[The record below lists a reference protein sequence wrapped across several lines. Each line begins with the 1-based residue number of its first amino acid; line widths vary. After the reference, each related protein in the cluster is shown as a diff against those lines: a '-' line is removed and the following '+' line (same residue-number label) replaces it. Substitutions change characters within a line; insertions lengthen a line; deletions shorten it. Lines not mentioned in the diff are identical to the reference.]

1 MLYEWLQQVR
11 FAHYWVL
18 PFLGLLPVLA
28 YLWVRGRRG
37 RKPAFQVST
46 AALFTVRSARQRW
59 LFLLPLF
66 RLLAAALFILAL
78 ARPQIGDVQ
87 KKNKGEGIAIVLCI
101 DVSGSMMTPDF
112 VPNRL
117 AVAKEVAADF
127 VRARQ
132 VDQIGLVVFSG
143 EAFTQAPISTD
154 YESLLQQIASIRS
167 DMLQPGTLIG
177 EGLATSVARLS
188 DVPSKS
194 KVVVL
199 LTDGREEAPATRI
212 IDPEAALRI
221 ARAKGVKVYTIG
233 MASDRF
239 QAYIEKGMAPRAG
252 AQVDEALLQ
261 RIATGTGGAYFRA
274 RDKGGLQGVYAR
286 INQLERS
293 NVQVVARTRYHEE
306 FHWFVAAGLFF
317 LLAELLLR
325 YTLFRTLP

>member
-11 FAHYWVL
+11 FAHVWVL

-28 YLWVRGRRG
+28 YLWVRGQRARRT
-37 RKPAFQVST
+37 AFQVST

-59 LFLLPLF
+59 LFLLPLL
-66 RLLAAALFILAL
+66 RLLAAALLIVAL
-78 ARPQIGDVQ
+78 ARPQISDVQ
-87 KKNKGEGIAIVLCI
+87 KKNQGEGIAIVLCI

-117 AVAKEVAADF
+117 AVAKEVAGDF
-127 VRARQ
+127 VKARQ

-143 EAFTQAPISTD
+143 ESFTQAPISTD
-154 YESLLQQIASIRS
+154 YESLLEQIRSIRS

-177 EGLATSVARLS
+177 EGLATSVARLA

-199 LTDGREEAPATRI
+199 LTDGREEAPPTRI
-212 IDPEAALRI
+212 IDPETALGI

-239 QAYIEKGMAPRAG
+239 AAYTESGAKGNV
-252 AQVDEALLQ
+252 QVDERLLQ
-261 RIATGTGGAYFRA
+261 RIAQSTGGAYFRA
-274 RDKGGLQGVYAR
+274 KDKGGLQGVYAR

-293 NVQVVARTRYHEE
+293 NVQVVTKTRYHEE
-306 FHWFVAAGLFF
+306 FHWFVAAAALF
-317 LLAELLLR
+317 LLLELLLR